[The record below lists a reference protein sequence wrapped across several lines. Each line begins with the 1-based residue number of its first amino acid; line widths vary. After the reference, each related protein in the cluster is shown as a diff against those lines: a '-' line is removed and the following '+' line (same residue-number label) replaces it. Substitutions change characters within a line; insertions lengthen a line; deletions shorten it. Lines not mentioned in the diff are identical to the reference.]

1 MHTDVRGSK
10 TPAWEEG
17 GEPRGTFGEEQAWSA
32 DKELSKPAE
41 AEPAAE
47 GRLIRR
53 AVEPRPCH
61 QRGRWFSGQ
70 GRWQALQMRVLSAG
84 RASHPPP
91 QPGCPMGICPFCRT
105 RGGRSPLRGGDS
117 QRTGRASSSDAG
129 EVRGR
134 LADCTSGLSHS
145 LHIPVSNPHAF
156 LSAIPAC
163 SSLCSTKR
171 GRRSPGSVLVRNLSR
186 LFQGLLNTFMEK
198 EDGLQN
204 HPNLRL
210 G

>member
-70 GRWQALQMRVLSAG
+70 GQVAGTPNAGALCRQSQSPSSPARV
-84 RASHPPP
+84 
-91 QPGCPMGICPFCRT
+91 PMGICPFCRT
-105 RGGRSPLRGGDS
+105 RRGRPPLRGGDS

-145 LHIPVSNPHAF
+145 SHIPVSNPHAF

-163 SSLCSTKR
+163 SLLCSTKR